1 MKRIHIDC
9 FRKYQLCVILPVMLL
24 AGCGKAPEPVEEP
37 PARLVKLLTI
47 GSGEASMQIEYPGEI
62 KAARSVNL
70 GFVRLPARLSSC
82 P

>member
-1 MKRIHIDC
+1 MKRKCLDSFHT
-9 FRKYQLCVILPVMLL
+9 YQLCIILPAILL

-47 GSGEASMQIEYPGEI
+47 GSSEASMKLEYPGEI

-70 GFVRLPARLSSC
+70 GFEVAGKIESY
-82 P
+82 